1 MIVVPPPV
9 HVSVPWSTFS
19 VPAVS
24 SIAAV
29 SSVPE
34 SLSAA
39 LTLAVVVLGSLL
51 IAALVVTV
59 GYSVR
64 AARERRRRT
73 PARAALRSGLLDRL
87 YRGDDPAWDEWVSG
101 LSALERDELESL
113 LDVYLRQLDG
123 GDADEL
129 AALGTA
135 LGIDERARREIAE
148 GDYWDRIHALV
159 WLALL
164 RDPPDRDLLRERC
177 TDTPRERAA
186 AARVLYAAGTDDCAT
201 TGVDLLLGDEPSAFS
216 VFGVDTLY
224 RVAER
229 DPAPFFERAAADFEA
244 WEPKLQRQ
252 ALLVVARSPP

>member
-1 MIVVPPPV
+1 MVPPPV
-9 HVSVPWSTFS
+9 HVSVPRSTFS

-24 SIAAV
+24 S
-29 SSVPE
+29 VPE
-34 SLSAA
+34 SLSTA

-87 YRGDDPAWDEWVSG
+87 YEGDDPAWDEWVSG

-123 GDADEL
+123 VDADEL

-135 LGIDERARREIAE
+135 LGIDERARPEIAE

-186 AARVLYAAGTDDCAT
+186 AETLVGQCGPDAASAREWTAASVREGAGSSDGEAGASFDAAWAWAT
-201 TGVDLLLGDEPSAFS
+201 EHARFDRLA
-216 VFGVDTLY
+216 
-224 RVAER
+224 R
-229 DPAPFFERAAADFEA
+229 DISRDRDRLREEVRG
-244 WEPKLQRQ
+244 
-252 ALLVVARSPP
+252 